1 MTKQRK
7 ATPEQWAL
15 TEETSGACLSACILE
30 LRARI
35 EVLEAYDRV
44 DANGWGAVR
53 ASMHKIRARIEALEG
68 WIHEFSPSAER
79 MLALQ
84 DQIRDGALTLA
95 DAVKEIG
102 SKTTILPPVERNPEC
117 LANWPGCY
125 EGGYNPHCCRFPK
138 PCSCEVRQDAP
149 ANSSASLTSSPA
161 GSLVDRIGSAA
172 SLEVAAWL
180 VEQAPEPGTV
190 GKLLGQ
196 ISTPFAM
203 MADILRDEA
212 NR

>member
-1 MTKQRK
+1 MN
-7 ATPEQWAL
+7 EQHL
-15 TEETSGACLSACILE
+15 DEF
-30 LRARI
+30 RARI
-35 EVLEAYDRV
+35 
-44 DANGWGAVR
+44 
-53 ASMHKIRARIEALEG
+53 KALEG
-68 WIHEFSPSAER
+68 LIHELQTMHNTAVDWRMDQDHRLSQLEATQQASPSAER

-102 SKTTILPPVERNPEC
+102 SKTTIRPPVERNPEC

-190 GKLLGQ
+190 GKWLGQ